1 MTAKRKTDAA
11 KFSPYLMMS
20 IIAGVALMVGV
31 LLGNSGS
38 TGPAPSQASVVQQQP
53 HRTPGSEAEEK
64 NENTDSLVVS
74 DNSGTV
80 NVGGTHYHG
89 TPGSEIQERHTTVV
103 VREIPVTRIVE
114 RVVEKPVYIERVVE
128 KPVYI
133 ERTVT
138 VTERPA
144 KIWTR
149 PSVPAESRLGRTM
162 MILKKFDSAGVRL
175 YAEN

>member
-114 RVVEKPVYIERVVE
+114 RVVEKPVYIER
-128 KPVYI
+128 
-133 ERTVT
+133 TVT